1 MRTGDGIDML
11 IGTNFTRSMNGG
23 IRIEGDEVTLYKKVT
38 KLKTNQTTEVNTAA
52 IEELDMDEEF
62 YQELQETVF
71 FSKQDS
77 EKLKARFKPILN
89 KLREQGYIGE
99 EPLKHWRKNGETCR
113 LDIINPDVTIQDKPL
128 KHVTPALEASFQK
141 HVDALLKLGV
151 IRPSKS
157 RHRTMAMMVNS
168 GTTVDPATGK
178 EIKGKERMVFNCRTL
193 NDNTYK
199 DQYSLPGINTLIQ
212 RIGTAKIYS
221 KFDLKSGFHQVAM
234 AEDSI
239 EWTAFLVP
247 KGLYEWLVMPFGLKN
262 APTIFQRK
270 MDECFK
276 GTEEFIAVY
285 IDDILVF
292 SKNEADHEKHLQVML
307 QICQKKGLVLSPT
320 KMKIAYSE
328 VEFLGAIIGKDKIKL
343 QPHII
348 KKICDFEE
356 EKLKTKT
363 GLRSFLGILNYAR
376 SYIPKL
382 ISLLGPLYEK
392 TKPHGDKRMKPS
404 DYEIIREIKRQVE
417 TLPDLEIPPEDA
429 YIVIVVDGCMEG
441 WGGVCKWKR
450 RKMDPKKNEKIS
462 AYASGKFKTI
472 RSTIDAEINACIN
485 SLEKLKIYYLDK
497 REITLR
503 TDCQAIIS
511 FYNKTNSNKASRVR
525 WLKFADIITGT
536 GVQINI
542 EHIEGKQNT
551 LADALSRLVNLC
563 FAECTDQAQEVLM
576 KSLNM
581 IEEVLEEG
589 VWSKKERNGLD

>member
-38 KLKTNQTTEVNTAA
+38 RLKTNQTTEVNTAA

-62 YQELQETVF
+62 YQELQETVS

-77 EKLKARFKPILN
+77 KKLKARFKPILN
-89 KLREQGYIGE
+89 ELREQGYIGE

-157 RHRTMAMMVNS
+157 RHITMTMMVNS

-178 EIKGKERMVFNCRTL
+178 EIKGKERMVFNYRTL

-212 RIGTAKIYS
+212 RIGTSKLYS

-239 EWTAFLVP
+239 EWTTFLVP

-262 APTIFQRK
+262 APAIFKRK

-292 SKNEADHEKHLQVML
+292 SKNEADHEKHLQVMH
-307 QICQKKGLVLSPT
+307 QICQ
-320 KMKIAYSE
+320 
-328 VEFLGAIIGKDKIKL
+328 
-343 QPHII
+343 
-348 KKICDFEE
+348 
-356 EKLKTKT
+356 EK
-363 GLRSFLGILNYAR
+363 
-376 SYIPKL
+376 
-382 ISLLGPLYEK
+382 
-392 TKPHGDKRMKPS
+392 
-404 DYEIIREIKRQVE
+404 
-417 TLPDLEIPPEDA
+417 
-429 YIVIVVDGCMEG
+429 
-441 WGGVCKWKR
+441 
-450 RKMDPKKNEKIS
+450 
-462 AYASGKFKTI
+462 
-472 RSTIDAEINACIN
+472 
-485 SLEKLKIYYLDK
+485 
-497 REITLR
+497 
-503 TDCQAIIS
+503 
-511 FYNKTNSNKASRVR
+511 
-525 WLKFADIITGT
+525 
-536 GVQINI
+536 
-542 EHIEGKQNT
+542 
-551 LADALSRLVNLC
+551 
-563 FAECTDQAQEVLM
+563 DQAQEVLM

-589 VWSKKERNGLD
+589 VQSKKERNGLDQIIQISNHCQEYMKGHSHSRNQEHYTEDTKSKPIHSQSQMKQEVPTLKSHNNWNPKQQENQLQPCEISKQFWTSKPKSVFQNQPVITSGETTGQRSESKIKGPESCFANLRPYATNWVGSQSKTRKMFSAQSKFLEGDALNDKIARRQQLHKRSLKWNQVLYLIDENWTPPITQDRYAKL

>member
-1 MRTGDGIDML
+1 
-11 IGTNFTRSMNGG
+11 
-23 IRIEGDEVTLYKKVT
+23 
-38 KLKTNQTTEVNTAA
+38 
-52 IEELDMDEEF
+52 
-62 YQELQETVF
+62 
-71 FSKQDS
+71 
-77 EKLKARFKPILN
+77 
-89 KLREQGYIGE
+89 
-99 EPLKHWRKNGETCR
+99 
-113 LDIINPDVTIQDKPL
+113 
-128 KHVTPALEASFQK
+128 
-141 HVDALLKLGV
+141 
-151 IRPSKS
+151 
-157 RHRTMAMMVNS
+157 
-168 GTTVDPATGK
+168 
-178 EIKGKERMVFNCRTL
+178 MVFNYRTL

-199 DQYSLPGINTLIQ
+199 DQYSLPGINTPIQ
-212 RIGTAKIYS
+212 RIGTAKLYS

-239 EWTAFLVP
+239 EWTTFLVP

-262 APTIFQRK
+262 APAIFQRK

-276 GTEEFIAVY
+276 GIEEFIAVY
-285 IDDILVF
+285 IDDIL
-292 SKNEADHEKHLQVML
+292 
-307 QICQKKGLVLSPT
+307 GLVLSPT
-320 KMKIAYSE
+320 KMKIACSE
-328 VEFLGAIIGKDKIKL
+328 VDFLGAIIGKDKIKL
-343 QPHII
+343 LPHII
-348 KKICDFEE
+348 KKICDFKE
-356 EKLKTKT
+356 EKLKTKN

-382 ISLLGPLYEK
+382 SSLLGPLYEK
-392 TKPHGDKRMKPS
+392 TKPHDDKRMKPS

-417 TLPDLEIPPEDA
+417 TLPDLEILPEDA
-429 YIVIVVDGCMEG
+429 YIVIEVDGCMEG

-450 RKMDPKKNEKIS
+450 RKMDPKKNERIS
-462 AYASGKFKTI
+462 AYASEKFKTI
-472 RSTIDAEINACIN
+472 QSTIDAEINACIN

-551 LADALSRLVNLC
+551 LADALTRLVNLC

-589 VWSKKERNGLD
+589 VRSKKERNGLDQIIQISNHFQEYMKDHSHSRNQEHCTEDTKSKPIHSQSQMKQEVPTLKSHNNWNPKQQENQLQPCEISKQFWTSKPKSVFQNQPVITSGETTGQRSESKIKTPESLRPYATNWAGSQSKTRKMFSAQSKFLECDALNDEIARRQQLHKRSLKWNQALYLIDENWTPPVTQDRYAKL